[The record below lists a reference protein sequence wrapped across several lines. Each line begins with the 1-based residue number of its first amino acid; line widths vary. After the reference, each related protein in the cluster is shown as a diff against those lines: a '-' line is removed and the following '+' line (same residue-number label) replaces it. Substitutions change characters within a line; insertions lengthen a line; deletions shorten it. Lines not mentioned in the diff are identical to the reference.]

1 MLPPPGETQG
11 PVPETPRQQPG
22 AFFTRSKSMGAERQP
37 NLLIFRIGSI
47 GDTVVALPCFHA
59 IARAY
64 PRHRRIL
71 LTNALASARAS
82 SVEAILDGTGL
93 IHEAIYFPVGRG
105 KLKYS
110 LALAQRLRRL
120 AADALIYL
128 APRPTGL
135 PVYRD
140 LVFFRL
146 AGVRKIIGAPVGA
159 RSRSFRID
167 PLTGEREFEV
177 ERLTRILSTAFPVS
191 LSASSWNLH
200 LSEAEHATAIEKLA
214 DLPADVPVVALSPGA
229 KVPAKDWG
237 EANWATLI
245 ELMNARLPA
254 VSLAFVGAPDERP
267 LADRLARLWSG
278 TQVNLCGELTPRES
292 AAVLARCDVLS
303 CHDSGPM
310 HLAACQ
316 GTVCVALF
324 GNFNQPHQWFPY
336 GTGHRVLYEPGG
348 IRCIE
353 PRTVLDTL
361 EATLQVL
368 SNTTTATVKRSV
380 TASQLSPVSVV
391 YDVVRAQGR
400 RSPGH
405 G

>member
-1 MLPPPGETQG
+1 M
-11 PVPETPRQQPG
+11 R
-22 AFFTRSKSMGAERQP
+22 AERQP

-93 IHEAIYFPVGRG
+93 IDETIYFPLGPA
-105 KLKYS
+105 KLKHS

-120 AADALIYL
+120 DAEAVIYL

-140 LVFFRL
+140 LLFFKL
-146 AGVRKIIGAPVGA
+146 AGVRKIIGAPLGV
-159 RSRSFRID
+159 RSRSVRVD

-177 ERLTRILSTAFPVS
+177 ERLARILHTAFPVS

-200 LSEAEHATAIEKLA
+200 LSDAEHATAVDKLA
-214 DLPADVPVVALSPGA
+214 DLAADLPVLALSPGA
-229 KVPAKDWG
+229 KVAAKDWG
-237 EANWATLI
+237 ESNWTALI
-245 ELMNARLPA
+245 ELMNARIHGL
-254 VSLAFVGAPDERP
+254 SLVFVGAADERP
-267 LADRLARLWSG
+267 LTQRLARLWSG

-292 AAVLARCDVLS
+292 AAVLARCDVLA

-324 GNFNQPHQWFPY
+324 GNFNQPHEWFPY
-336 GTGHRVLYEPGG
+336 GAGHRVLYEPRG

-353 PRTVLDTL
+353 PLSVLEAL
-361 EATLQVL
+361 KATLQAQSDAIPAEVQ
-368 SNTTTATVKRSV
+368 RSV
-380 TASQLSPVSVV
+380 TASRLPVVSAAP
-391 YDVVRAQGR
+391 DMVRSR
-400 RSPGH
+400 DCRSPGH

>member
-1 MLPPPGETQG
+1 M
-11 PVPETPRQQPG
+11 
-22 AFFTRSKSMGAERQP
+22 SAERQP

-82 SVEAILDGTGL
+82 SVEAVLDGTGL
-93 IHEAIYFPVGRG
+93 IHEAIYFPIGRG

-110 LALAQRLRRL
+110 VELAQRLRRL
-120 AADALIYL
+120 DADALIYL

-140 LVFFRL
+140 LVFFKL
-146 AGVRKIIGAPVGA
+146 AGIRKIRGAPLDSS
-159 RSRSFRID
+159 SRSFRID
-167 PLTGEREFEV
+167 PLTGEREFEA
-177 ERLTRILSTAFPVS
+177 ERLARVLGTALPVS
-191 LSASSWNLH
+191 LSASSWRLH
-200 LSEAEHATAIEKLA
+200 LSDAEQATAVGKLA
-214 DLPADVPVVALSPGA
+214 CLPTDRPILALSPGA
-229 KVPAKDWG
+229 RVPAKDWG
-237 EANWATLI
+237 ESNWAALI
-245 ELMNARLPA
+245 ELMNARIPA
-254 VSLAFVGAPDERP
+254 VSLVFVGAPDERP
-267 LADRLARLWSG
+267 LTDRLTRLWSG
-278 TQVNLCGELTPRES
+278 AQVNLCGELTPRES

-336 GTGHRVLYEPGG
+336 GPGHRVLYEPRG

-353 PRTVLDTL
+353 PHTVLDTL
-361 EATLQVL
+361 QAVLQAPGNVL
-368 SNTTTATVKRSV
+368 TAGIDQKKTVTGGRYAALNC
-380 TASQLSPVSVV
+380 TRLSQ
-391 YDVVRAQGR
+391 YR
-400 RSPGH
+400 R
-405 G
+405 